1 MKATKEYGVGYEYS
15 SLEALNNAIND
26 IIKIQQE
33 NIASKY
39 SIEKKIVDEVTKS
52 YQAQMTVL
60 QKLIDKKKEQLET
73 EKD

>member
-1 MKATKEYGVGYEYS
+1 MGYEYS

-26 IIKIQQE
+26 TIKTQQE
-33 NIASKY
+33 NITSKY